1 MDPNDLP
8 NQIQVT
14 ISDGCSLV
22 FSRVSSVIEPKDG
35 RLGSLVVYEADRFLS
50 RADLTNV
57 LAREGE
63 TMEGMNIAPL
73 DPPIVSSKTA
83 CRIADFIFK
92 RVQQTGLPELAEATS
107 WTIVPLKREYHNDKE
122 IILAIHVSL

>member
-57 LAREGE
+57 LVREGE
-63 TMEGMNIAPL
+63 TMENMNIALL
-73 DPPIVSSKTA
+73 DPPIVNSKSA
-83 CRIADFIFK
+83 CRVASLISERIH
-92 RVQQTGLPELAEATS
+92 QTGIPELEEATS
-107 WTIVPLKREYHNDKE
+107 WTIVPLRQEYHNDKE